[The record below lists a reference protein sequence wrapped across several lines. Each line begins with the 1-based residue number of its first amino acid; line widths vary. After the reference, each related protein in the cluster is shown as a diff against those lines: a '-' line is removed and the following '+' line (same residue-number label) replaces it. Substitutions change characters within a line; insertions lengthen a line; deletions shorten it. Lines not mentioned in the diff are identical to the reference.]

1 MYEVKF
7 SWGIVTYAGTVIYIV
22 KHEPNNVM
30 DRHYWRRFELC
41 KLLDIDTQKLNRIM
55 KKCNATIFGK
65 GSNTYFLFKN
75 KEDLPKAKETMEA
88 LITSKIL
95 R

>member
-7 SWGIVTYAGTVIYIV
+7 SWGIVTYAGTVIYVV
-22 KHEPNNVM
+22 KHEPIM

-41 KLLDIDTQKLNRIM
+41 KLFDIDTQKLNRIM
-55 KKCNATIFGK
+55 KKCGAIIFGR
-65 GSNTYFLFKN
+65 GSNTYFVFKDRD
-75 KEDLPKAKETMEA
+75 KLPKAKETMEA
-88 LITSKIL
+88 LITSKLL